1 VPTHSKKNPFPAVLL
16 VICLCAFLLTLA
28 LSLNAQDS
36 SQPSPGTPPG
46 LKLAPYTAPDKS
58 VSAGVPPG
66 WNVTKGAETVV
77 QMSGPNGETI
87 FLGNTVIVRD
97 APFQLGEHGTGG
109 VDLSMP
115 NSASLDQKFV
125 MIVEDNAAFSNGPKP
140 QVSFT
145 TVTNMHL
152 PFAFGEC
159 GRLAGNA
166 MEAKGP
172 ITFTALICSLPLDAG
187 GTYKVMLK
195 LAQAPAAG
203 PPLDKAFVSAVF
215 SSYDVPADLL
225 QRKLAPL
232 MAAPPSRAPET
243 PVVGPTVT
251 PVTSPGC
258 FDLAV
263 LREVPADKL
272 PKECGGPG
280 PN

>member
-1 VPTHSKKNPFPAVLL
+1 MHSKKNPFPAVLS
-16 VICLCAFLLTLA
+16 VICFSAWLATLA
-28 LSLNAQDS
+28 LCANAQDS
-36 SQPSPGTPPG
+36 SHPLQGTPTAI
-46 LKLAPYTAPDKS
+46 KLVPYTAPDKS

-77 QMSGPNGETI
+77 QMSGPDGETI

-115 NSASLDQKFV
+115 NSTSLDQKLS

-145 TVTNMHL
+145 TVKNMHL
-152 PFAFGEC
+152 PFAFGQC
-159 GRLAGNA
+159 GRLAGNSI
-166 MEAKGP
+166 EAKGP
-172 ITFTALICSLPLDAG
+172 TTFTALICSLPLDTG

-195 LAQAPAAG
+195 LAQAPAAA
-203 PPLDKAFVSAVF
+203 PPLDQALVSAVF
-215 SSYDVPADLL
+215 SSYDVPADML
-225 QRKLAPL
+225 QRKLAPF
-232 MAAPPSRAPET
+232 MASPPSNTPAT

-251 PVTSPGC
+251 PITSPGC

-263 LREVPADKL
+263 LREIPADKL